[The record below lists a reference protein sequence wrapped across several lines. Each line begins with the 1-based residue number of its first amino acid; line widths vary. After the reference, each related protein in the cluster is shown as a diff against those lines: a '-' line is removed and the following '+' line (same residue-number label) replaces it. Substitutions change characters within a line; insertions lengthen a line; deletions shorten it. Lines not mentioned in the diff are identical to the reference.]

1 MDKPE
6 SGAAVSG
13 TAGAGGG
20 ATLGLPPPPGPTG
33 MLTFDDLKRITGYR
47 RRADVERTLQQQGI
61 RLFRGRAGPWT
72 TVDLVNQAGGIGQV
86 TKEQYGVDI
95 L

>member
-1 MDKPE
+1 MADPE
-6 SGAAVSG
+6 SGSAVSSAAV
-13 TAGAGGG
+13 AEGG
-20 ATLGLPPPPGPTG
+20 ATLGHPPPPGPTG

-72 TVDLVNQAGGIGQV
+72 TVDLVNQAGGIGQAPQ
-86 TKEQYGVDI
+86 EQYGVDI

>member
-1 MDKPE
+1 MANPE
-6 SGAAVSG
+6 SGSAVSG
-13 TAGAGGG
+13 TAVAEGG
-20 ATLGLPPPPGPTG
+20 ATLGHPPPPGPTG

-86 TKEQYGVDI
+86 SKEQYGVDI